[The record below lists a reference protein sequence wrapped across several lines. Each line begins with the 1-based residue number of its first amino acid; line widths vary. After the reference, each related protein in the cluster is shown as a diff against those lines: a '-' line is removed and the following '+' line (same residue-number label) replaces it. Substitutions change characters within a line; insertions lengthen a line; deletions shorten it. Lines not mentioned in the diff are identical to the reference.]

1 MSSALRRTA
10 LLIATLLLCACG
22 SDGAG
27 TPAVDPVDSAAAVA
41 DRNATFHTQTI
52 KFTASDGIEL
62 SAFVSSSTEDF
73 RARPLIVEFTPYGS
87 SSFAQQFSAPASFGN
102 TFGTAYNHVIVNA
115 RGTGSSNGV
124 WTAIGPRDQL
134 DVAEFLAW
142 ACEQPW
148 SDGRIGL
155 FGFSASAIAVY
166 NAIHQ
171 PLACVKAASLL
182 AGTSDLYRDLLY
194 PGGILNLA
202 PATVVALGVGA
213 PFLQQTA
220 SGVFAGEPVSE
231 ALLTGLGMLGLD
243 VGILLHTSLDDY
255 WAERVQR
262 PGPNRFPVLAATSF
276 YDPEPRG
283 PFESY
288 KMLRAQGVQTHLR
301 VTGAHDGFPAGTAS
315 PYPDFQRWFDRYVR
329 GIDNGID
336 REARVQLLV
345 GNGSQAALNAG
356 EFTHID
362 GDDWP
367 LPGTRWQPLYLD
379 AARAGSASSLND
391 GSLSMLAV
399 AEKSTQL
406 YLSLNSLPTA
416 TDPHT
421 SSTVASAGA
430 RTLFDALP
438 LLTQLAVQEPLAL
451 TYTTPALSAPVEVVG
466 PANLKLFLSAVV
478 PVSDI
483 YAVLADVWPDGQAYA
498 VGVGRLRTTY
508 PGIDPERSVYNN
520 DGEIVQPYGI
530 YSENDLA
537 LAGQQRE
544 YNVEFWP
551 IGNRFETGH
560 RMRLYLLGASLFML
574 SVPGVNAVSIGGDT
588 PSALMLPV
596 IPGSD
601 LPGAIGTR

>member
-1 MSSALRRTA
+1 MRSVRTA
-10 LLIATLLLCACG
+10 LCLSLTLLAACG
-22 SDGAG
+22 DDTASTSAG
-27 TPAVDPVDSAAAVA
+27 VPDDAAAVA
-41 DRNATFHTQTI
+41 DRNSTFHTQAI
-52 KFTASDGIEL
+52 RFTASDGIEL

-87 SSFAQQFSAPASFGN
+87 SSFAQQFSAPASFGD

-115 RGTGSSNGV
+115 RGTGSSKGV

-166 NAIHQ
+166 NSIHQ
-171 PLACVKAASLL
+171 PLACVKAAALL

-213 PFLQQTA
+213 PFLQQAGT
-220 SGVFAGEPVSE
+220 GVFQGEPVSD
-231 ALLTGLGMLGLD
+231 ALITGLGMLGLD

-288 KMLRAQGVQTHLR
+288 KMLRAQGVETHLR

-315 PYPDFQRWFDRYVR
+315 PYPDFQRWFDRHVR
-329 GIDNGID
+329 GIANGID
-336 REARVQLLV
+336 REPRVQLLV

-356 EFTHID
+356 EFTRID
-362 GDDWP
+362 GSDWP
-367 LPGTRWQPLYLD
+367 LPGTHWQPLYLD

-391 GSLSMLAV
+391 GSLSTAPV
-399 AEKSTQL
+399 ASKSTQL

-421 SSTVASAGA
+421 TSTVASAGV
-430 RTLFDALP
+430 RTLFDAVP

-451 TYTTPALSAPVEVVG
+451 TYTTPALTAPVEVVG
-466 PANLKLFLSAVV
+466 PANLRLFLSAVV

-483 YAVLADVWPDGQAYA
+483 YAVLADVWPNGQAYA
-498 VGVGRLRTTY
+498 VGVGRLRMSY
-508 PGIDPERSVYNN
+508 PGVDPERSVYND

-530 YSENDLA
+530 YSRNDLA
-537 LAGQQRE
+537 LPGQMRE

-560 RMRLYLLGASLFML
+560 RLRLYLLGTSLFML
-574 SVPGVNAVSIGGDT
+574 SVPGVNALAIGGDT

-601 LPGAIGTR
+601 LPEAMGTR